1 LALAPETAL
10 NLLQIAYY
18 FGPAKSSSSHDTA
31 AAPTVTLDPCDGA
44 TATTTTSQTSS
55 AAVVPCKMTSNGQKV
70 LGGAV
75 TVQNG
80 TGAGQMRRIVAWPNV
95 SHNPT
100 ITIDRPFDPPLDD
113 TSFVTVSP
121 YWGHMIWDNV
131 NMSDGGHFQFYGA
144 VFDTIVHGLSTYRLG
159 GIMGSTTGG
168 DYFGE

>member
-1 LALAPETAL
+1 MGE
-10 NLLQIAYY
+10 
-18 FGPAKSSSSHDTA
+18 
-31 AAPTVTLDPCDGA
+31 PCLPHQTGA
-44 TATTTTSQTSS
+44 ATTTTTS

-100 ITIDRPFDPPLDD
+100 ITIDRPFDPPLDG

-131 NMSDGGHFQFYGA
+131 TMSDGSSVTVGA
-144 VFDTIVHGLSTYRLG
+144 AAVSWLLLDLAGPK
-159 GIMGSTTGG
+159 
-168 DYFGE
+168 